1 MKKWILTRYN
11 KRIFES
17 LELEQL
23 TSFLGIPFI
32 EIGEGTAIG
41 DLGVRDFWGDDI
53 FWIEKDNLS

>member
-41 DLGVRDFWGDDI
+41 DLGVRDFWGG
-53 FWIEKDNLS
+53 